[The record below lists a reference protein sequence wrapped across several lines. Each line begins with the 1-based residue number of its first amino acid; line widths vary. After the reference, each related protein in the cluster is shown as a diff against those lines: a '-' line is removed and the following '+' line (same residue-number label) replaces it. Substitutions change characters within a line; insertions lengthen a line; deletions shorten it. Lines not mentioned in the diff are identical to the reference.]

1 MIPLFVK
8 FWDLPQSWGG
18 TTWQLSGEGGDGEG
32 DRRDLGALEV
42 TPENIAVN
50 LRVTRGPDWTWS
62 DEDGGEGKTGVILSF
77 DKSKAIAQVLWE
89 GGQAHKHYRFG
100 LKSDLMICI
109 GANSSLGRRNSQL
122 FFCKQEPNTFD
133 LWLGWYSFPDYVCA
147 LTWLVRSFWCFFM
160 FSSRNFGPFLY
171 LQRNSQE
178 LVKDQAWNLVRF
190 GYHRQACK
198 YVLEWLPRSSK

>member
-1 MIPLFVK
+1 M
-8 FWDLPQSWGG
+8 
-18 TTWQLSGEGGDGEG
+18 
-32 DRRDLGALEV
+32 

-100 LKSDLMICI
+100 LKRDLMICI

-122 FFCKQEPNTFD
+122 FFASKSQTLLIFD
-133 LWLGWYSFPDYVCA
+133 WDDTLFP
-147 LTWLVRSFWCFFM
+147 TT
-160 FSSRNFGPFLY
+160 
-171 LQRNSQE
+171 
-178 LVKDQAWNLVRF
+178 
-190 GYHRQACK
+190 
-198 YVLEWLPRSSK
+198 YVL